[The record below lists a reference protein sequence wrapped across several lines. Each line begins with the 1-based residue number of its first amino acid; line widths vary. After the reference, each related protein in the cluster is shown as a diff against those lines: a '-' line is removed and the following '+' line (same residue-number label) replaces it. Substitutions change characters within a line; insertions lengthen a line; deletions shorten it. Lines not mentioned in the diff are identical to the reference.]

1 MKELKSIIPYTKSIS
16 FGSKIAEIT
25 SMSLEHEYEKK
36 PGEISGNFI
45 ISGEYKSHEVSVN
58 REPFLDKLPFSIELT
73 ENIDLDSILFEIT
86 DFSYDILNDDTV
98 EVAIEFSLEAEEIEE
113 VEEEVETLSENSQE
127 RIVFDPM
134 ESQDVSDLTEFM
146 ELPLENEKEE
156 IDVIENEEISV
167 LEEEKKEIQKEEVI
181 PNNEEET
188 RNDIKVNKM
197 EEIKEIVVEDMKESE
212 ETVLENVNPMDDS
225 YATYHIHIVKE
236 GESVETICTM
246 YHSNMNLLMD
256 YNDMKELS
264 TGDKL
269 IIPKEDE

>member
-113 VEEEVETLSENSQE
+113 AEEEIETLSENSQE

-146 ELPLENEKEE
+146 ELPLENEK
-156 IDVIENEEISV
+156 ISV
-167 LEEEKKEIQKEEVI
+167 LGEEKEIQKEEVI
-181 PNNEEET
+181 SNNEEEI

-197 EEIKEIVVEDMKESE
+197 EEIKEVVVEDMKESE